1 MKLTIEPKGKDFWG
15 RILKDDNLIVDCAD
29 SQEKLIEQMAK
40 LVGADV
46 KFTIDYDLQSFF
58 EEFSYLKMS
67 KLSAISGINDSLMRQ
82 YATGQKCPSAKQ
94 VAKIQ
99 AAIEQIIRELSEV
112 KLTPPRQTNAQS
124 NP

>member
-29 SQEKLIEQMAK
+29 SQEKLIEQMTK
-40 LVGADV
+40 LVDANV

-58 EEFSYLKMS
+58 EDFSYLKMS

-82 YATGQKCPSAKQ
+82 YATGQKFPSTKQ

-112 KLTPPRQTNAQS
+112 KLTPPRQTNAQ
-124 NP
+124 

>member
-40 LVGADV
+40 LVDANV

-58 EEFSYLKMS
+58 EDFSYLKMS

-82 YATGQKCPSAKQ
+82 YATGQKFPSIKQ

-112 KLTPPRQTNAQS
+112 KLTPPRQTTAQ
-124 NP
+124 